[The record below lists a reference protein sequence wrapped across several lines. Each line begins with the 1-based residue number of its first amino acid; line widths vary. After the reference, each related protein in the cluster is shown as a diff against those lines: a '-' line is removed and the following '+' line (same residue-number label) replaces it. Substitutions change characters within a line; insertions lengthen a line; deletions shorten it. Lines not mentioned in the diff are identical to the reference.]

1 MDDVIELALTIILLP
16 FRKAIDALNR
26 KVNAIQDKC
35 KRRIVKSLLLLG
47 AFAAALTI
55 CGFVNYLF
63 KGYWF

>member
-35 KRRIVKSLLLLG
+35 KRWIVKSLLLLV
-47 AFAAALTI
+47 AFAAVLTI